1 MNMRVVLGTIFW
13 MNILHLI
20 SSKQEE
26 SPSIQKFKASCTETA
41 TCPVS
46 YPREE
51 LREKL
56 TPMQYKVTQE
66 KGTERAFSGEYNS
79 HNDEGSYRC
88 VVCGNRIFSS
98 DDKYN
103 SRSGWPSFKDV
114 ISKEARV
121 EVTCSRCGAH
131 LGHLFTDG
139 PEPTGLRAK
148 RVEVK
153 CADCRSHLGH
163 VFDDGPKPTGVRFCV
178 NSAALK
184 FKKET
189 TV

>member
-1 MNMRVVLGTIFW
+1 MRVVLGTIFW

-114 ISKEARV
+114 ISKEA
-121 EVTCSRCGAH
+121 VT
-131 LGHLFTDG
+131 LGDDTSHG
-139 PEPTGLRAK
+139 AK

>member
-1 MNMRVVLGTIFW
+1 MRVVLGTIFW

-114 ISKEARV
+114 ISKEAVTLGDDTSHGMQRV

-139 PEPTGLRAK
+139 PEPTGLRY
-148 RVEVK
+148 
-153 CADCRSHLGH
+153 CI
-163 VFDDGPKPTGVRFCV
+163 
-178 NSAALK
+178 NSAALAFENK
-184 FKKET
+184 PSIKLKSEL
-189 TV
+189 